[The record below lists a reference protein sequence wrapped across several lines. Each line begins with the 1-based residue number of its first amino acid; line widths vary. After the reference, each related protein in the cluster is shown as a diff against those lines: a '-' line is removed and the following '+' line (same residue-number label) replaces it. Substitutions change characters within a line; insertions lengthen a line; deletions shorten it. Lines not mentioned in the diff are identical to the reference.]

1 MTVSLVLA
9 ASGNG
14 KELWYLTRGS
24 GAVALLLLT
33 ASVVLG
39 VANTTRWKTDRW
51 PRFIVYGL
59 HRNVSLLAL
68 VFTAIHVLTA
78 IVDAFAPI
86 GLLDAFI
93 PFLSPYR
100 PFWLGLGTV
109 AFDLLLA
116 LIVTSF
122 LRRRI
127 GAQAWKTVHW
137 LAYASWPVAFLHSL
151 GTGSDARSGWLLF
164 LGVASGLSVVAAV
177 LWRLLAARDAE
188 PAIRA
193 AATLGTIGVV
203 IGLIV
208 WTRGGPLEPGWAAR
222 AGTPAT
228 LLARAPAGRPATIGL
243 TPPVRT
249 DPNVS
254 LRSASLPDGSFAAAL
269 RGHIAEA
276 SAARGLVVVT
286 IDGAATGGFH
296 GRAHLALRGF
306 PVEGGG
312 VQMVDSVVGL
322 LPTGAPAWSSGTVV
336 GLAGTRVVA
345 DVRDPSGKQY
355 RVRFDLSIGDG
366 GAVGG
371 TMHGRPTR

>member
-1 MTVSLVLA
+1 LTLVLA
-9 ASGNG
+9 AAGNG

-59 HRNVSLLAL
+59 HRNVTLLAL
-68 VFTAIHVLTA
+68 AFTVIHVVTT

-86 GLLDAFI
+86 GVVDAFI

-127 GAQAWKTVHW
+127 GTHAWRAVHW
-137 LAYASWPVAFLHSL
+137 LAYASWPVAMLHSL
-151 GTGSDARSGWLLF
+151 GTGSDANTGWLLF
-164 LGVASGLSVVAAV
+164 LGVACGLSVLAAV
-177 LWRLLAARDAE
+177 LWRLLAARDAP
-188 PAIRA
+188 PAMRA
-193 AATLGTIGVV
+193 GATLGTIAVV
-203 IGLIV
+203 VGLSV
-208 WTRGGPLEPGWAAR
+208 WARGGPLEPGWAAR
-222 AGTPAT
+222 AGTPAS
-228 LLARAPAGRPATIGL
+228 LLRRASPSRPATIAA
-243 TPPVRT
+243 RT
-249 DPNVS
+249 RRAAQTRPS
-254 LRSASLPDGSFAAAL
+254 PSSALPSGSFTGAL
-269 RGHIAEA
+269 RGRIGQ
-276 SAARGLVVVT
+276 SSTDRGLVVVT
-286 IDGAATGGFH
+286 IDGTSAGSFH
-296 GRAHLALRGF
+296 GRVHLALRGL

-322 LPTGAPAWSSGTVV
+322 LPTGASAWSSGSVV
-336 GLAGTRVVA
+336 GLAGTRVVGDLA
-345 DVRDPSGKQY
+345 DPGGRRY
-355 RVRFDLSIGDG
+355 RVRLDLAIK
-366 GAVGG
+366 GAGRVTG
-371 TMHGRPTR
+371 TLHGRPLR